1 MGIDEGSIIRLENAD
16 KELES
21 FSSMWHD
28 SIQQDLLVP
37 TFCEIVELENKDVV
51 KITVASDGTNYET
64 MHSLQQELTFTDAE
78 AIFKEQNLK
87 LGEVQ
92 MH

>member
-1 MGIDEGSIIRLENAD
+1 MGIDEGSIIRLEIAD

-21 FSSMWHD
+21 FSSMWHY

-51 KITVASDGTNYET
+51 
-64 MHSLQQELTFTDAE
+64 
-78 AIFKEQNLK
+78 
-87 LGEVQ
+87 
-92 MH
+92 